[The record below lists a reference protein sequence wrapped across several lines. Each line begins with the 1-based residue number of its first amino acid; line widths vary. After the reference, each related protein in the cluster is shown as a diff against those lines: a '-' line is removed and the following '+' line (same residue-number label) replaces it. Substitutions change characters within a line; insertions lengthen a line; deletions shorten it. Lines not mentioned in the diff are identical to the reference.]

1 MHFSLDLSAPV
12 DVYSEWVDACDEVAK
27 HAPDANTAE
36 DDIQSYGDL
45 ATGGNG
51 RRNSEMLYDRHV
63 VEAVDPERAGGYDDD
78 DDNI

>member
-1 MHFSLDLSAPV
+1 M

-27 HAPDANTAE
+27 QADMNTAE
-36 DDIQSYGDL
+36 DDLHTYGDL

-63 VEAVDPERAGGYDDD
+63 VNVVDPDAPGLEEEDD
-78 DDNI
+78 I